1 MRFSIRSFGRTI
13 EEYRSADDIAE
24 AEGVE
29 LELVRKVIRLVELS
43 EYKRQQ
49 AAPVLK
55 VSRKSFGMGRRFP
68 IAARREV

>member
-1 MRFSIRSFGRTI
+1 MLDPLLRAYI
-13 EEYRSADDIAE
+13 EDYRPAEQIARE
-24 AEGVE
+24 QGLD
-29 LELVRKVIRLVELS
+29 LELVRRVIRLVEIA

-55 VSRKSFGMGRRFP
+55 VSKKAFGMGRRFP

>member
-1 MRFSIRSFGRTI
+1 MQNV
-13 EEYRSADDIAE
+13 AP
-24 AEGVE
+24 
-29 LELVRKVIRLVELS
+29 ELVRRIIRLVELA

-55 VSRKSFGMGRRFP
+55 VSKKAFGMGRRFP

>member
-1 MRFSIRSFGRTI
+1 MRCLIRFCARMWRTTV
-13 EEYRSADDIAE
+13 RPTRLQQMQNVSPD
-24 AEGVE
+24 
-29 LELVRKVIRLVELS
+29 LVRRIIRLVELA

-55 VSRKSFGMGRRFP
+55 VSKKAFGMGRRFP

>member
-1 MRFSIRSFGRTI
+1 MVRAYI
-13 EEYRSADDIAE
+13 EDYSSAEEIAQMQS
-24 AEGVE
+24 VE